1 MMMNQEDNSL
11 SINVKTMDLQQN
23 KFAGLQFTLGSLNY
37 SPVIKKFFFLNLDEF
52 KLSKTK
58 CIAKDELPHCFP
70 FAL

>member
-1 MMMNQEDNSL
+1 MIKPWIYNRINLLAYNS
-11 SINVKTMDLQQN
+11 S
-23 KFAGLQFTLGSLNY
+23 GSLNPLPGI
-37 SPVIKKFFFLNLDEF
+37 SKLFSLNLDGF

>member
-1 MMMNQEDNSL
+1 
-11 SINVKTMDLQQN
+11 MDLQQN

-37 SPVIKKFFFLNLDEF
+37 SPVIKKYFFLNLDEF